1 MHSSSNILRKSQWFP
16 CMCVLG
22 SAELCICTAQLDT
35 DCSVL
40 FCLRFVFVFCF
51 SNSSFDLLQE
61 VRPPANNALQRHSC
75 IILCITLRLSLCFA
89 WFYYTY
95 FFCFQIILFCKTNQ
109 NEIRMKWTKKL
120 IVSLRASLTACCVA
134 AFSAIV
140 AFACSLLP
148 ALMNSLLNVAAI
160 VSVLPSAECWVDDA
174 ALVLRTPRLVA
185 TGSVLFRVG
194 PCLWYLL
201 CAVEP
206 TCVCLPSCC
215 AL

>member
-1 MHSSSNILRKSQWFP
+1 MSAFAFVNSLPYFMHSSSNILRKSQWFP

-95 FFCFQIILFCKTNQ
+95 FFLFSNNTFLQNKSKRNSHEMNKKVNCFAA
-109 NEIRMKWTKKL
+109 R
-120 IVSLRASLTACCVA
+120 VA
-134 AFSAIV
+134 H
-140 AFACSLLP
+140 SLLRRCI
-148 ALMNSLLNVAAI
+148 LGHCCI
-160 VSVLPSAECWVDDA
+160 
-174 ALVLRTPRLVA
+174 
-185 TGSVLFRVG
+185 
-194 PCLWYLL
+194 
-201 CAVEP
+201 
-206 TCVCLPSCC
+206 CV
-215 AL
+215 